1 MRRRRIINVLLN
13 LLVVV
18 ILIVTLFPFFI
29 MLTTALKTDAASV
42 AYPPELWPSEIT
54 LHHFRDI
61 VNPMV
66 FPFFRYL
73 SNSLLIAFITAVASV
88 IICSLGGYSL
98 AKLNFFGKRQ
108 IHNVTLVVYMFSGI
122 LLIVPLFQI
131 FNSIGLIDNRFAV
144 ILACLVSSMP
154 AALSMLVSYFQ
165 KIPDS
170 IEEAARIDGLNRVQ
184 VMFKVVMPLSVPGI
198 MSVFSYVFMQAWN
211 NFLFA
216 NTFLSSMEKQTLIIG
231 MRNLFTSQDYV
242 WGRMMVASLL
252 TAIPVIIVFSLVERF
267 ISGGRLDGGVK
278 G

>member
-1 MRRRRIINVLLN
+1 M
-13 LLVVV
+13 
-18 ILIVTLFPFFI
+18 
-29 MLTTALKTDAASV
+29 
-42 AYPPELWPSEIT
+42 
-54 LHHFRDI
+54 
-61 VNPMV
+61 
-66 FPFFRYL
+66 

-184 VMFKVVMPLSVPGI
+184 VIFKVVMPLSVPGI

-267 ISGGRLDGGVK
+267 ITGGRLDGGVK

>member
-1 MRRRRIINVLLN
+1 MKRRKIINILLN
-13 LLVVV
+13 LLVIV
-18 ILIVTLFPFFI
+18 ILIISLFPFYI
-29 MLTTALKTDAASV
+29 MLTTALKTDAGSV

-54 LHHFRDI
+54 WKHFRDI
-61 VNPMV
+61 LNPMV

-73 SNSLLIAFITAVASV
+73 GNSLLISLITAGASV
-88 IICSLGGYSL
+88 LICSLGGYSL
-98 AKLNFFGKRQ
+98 AKLNFPGKKL
-108 IHNVTLVVYMFSGI
+108 INNITLVVYMFSGI

-131 FNSIGLIDNRFAV
+131 FNSLGLIDTRFSV
-144 ILACLVSSMP
+144 ILACLVSSLP
-154 AALSMLVSYFQ
+154 AALAMLVSYFQ

-170 IEEAARIDGLNRVQ
+170 IEEAARIDGLSRVQ
-184 VMFKVVMPLSVPGI
+184 VIFKIVMPLSVPGI

-216 NTFLSSMEKQTLIIG
+216 NTFFSSMEKQTLIIG

-252 TAIPVIIVFSLVERF
+252 TAIPVIIVFSCVERF